1 MSIGPYLYRG
11 TTAGWP
17 GNSVLQ
23 EEQIT
28 CTSTD
33 PLVATLFAIEC
44 RNHGHAIILV
54 IRKELFDNVPGPPN
68 YFSISESAVNLRIE
82 PAEIARRA
90 EVALDVDESLWIL
103 RELGF
108 EDIPVRLRGR
118 AALQQ
123 ELDESHA
130 AGLRLN
136 EEQIALFNRRMFETG
151 S

>member
-28 CTSTD
+28 CTSRD
-33 PLVATLFAIEC
+33 PLVTTLFAIEC
-44 RNHGHAIILV
+44 RNHGHAVILV
-54 IRKELFDNVPGPPN
+54 VQRELFDTVLGPPN
-68 YFSISESAVNLRIE
+68 YFSVSESAVNVRISPTE
-82 PAEIARRA
+82 FSRRS
-90 EVALDVDESLWIL
+90 EVALDVDRSLRIL

-108 EDIPVRLRGR
+108 EDIPLRLMGR

-136 EEQIALFNRRMFETG
+136 EEQIALFNGRIFGT
-151 S
+151 SS

>member
-1 MSIGPYLYRG
+1 MSFGPYLYRG

-28 CTSTD
+28 CTSSD

-44 RNHGHAIILV
+44 RNHGHAVILV
-54 IRKELFDNVPGPPN
+54 ARRELFATVPGPLN
-68 YFSISESAVNLRIE
+68 YFSVSESAVNLRITPE
-82 PAEIARRA
+82 NFARRA
-90 EVALDVDESLWIL
+90 EVVLDVDKSLRIL
-103 RELGF
+103 DALGF
-108 EDIPVRLRGR
+108 ADIPVRLEGR
-118 AALQQ
+118 SALQQ
-123 ELDESHA
+123 ELDTSHA

-136 EEQIALFNRRMFETG
+136 DEQIALFNGRMFEIE

>member
-44 RNHGHAIILV
+44 RNHGHAVILAV
-54 IRKELFDNVPGPPN
+54 RTELFDKVLGPP
-68 YFSISESAVNLRIE
+68 
-82 PAEIARRA
+82 
-90 EVALDVDESLWIL
+90 
-103 RELGF
+103 
-108 EDIPVRLRGR
+108 
-118 AALQQ
+118 
-123 ELDESHA
+123 
-130 AGLRLN
+130 
-136 EEQIALFNRRMFETG
+136 
-151 S
+151 